1 MAACSAQPAIIKPE
15 EGFLAMAV
23 STCGNGRG
31 LRRWNASASTVGS
44 QSAAMFNLWGVDG
57 MPIYAC
63 GQPTLDGAMAV
74 VHKVRHALPEL
85 DCAATRLFE
94 FRTRACAVWT
104 VGVGTDQHCAV
115 PAAGDVGLGQEW
127 A

>member
-1 MAACSAQPAIIKPE
+1 MPFGRPAQP
-15 EGFLAMAV
+15 LAAMRAKRIRQG
-23 STCGNGRG
+23 SDE

-74 VHKVRHALPEL
+74 VHKVRRALADASAARRFRQCPRGC
-85 DCAATRLFE
+85 CAFARS
-94 FRTRACAVWT
+94 AVR
-104 VGVGTDQHCAV
+104 
-115 PAAGDVGLGQEW
+115 PADRQPWRGA

>member
-1 MAACSAQPAIIKPE
+1 MPFGRPALPLAAMRAKRIRKGSDE
-15 EGFLAMAV
+15 
-23 STCGNGRG
+23 

-74 VHKVRHALPEL
+74 VHKVRRALA
-85 DCAATRLFE
+85 DASASRR
-94 FRTRACAVWT
+94 FRQYPPVGDMHSRAQQCGLRT
-104 VGVGTDQHCAV
+104 GSRGVAW
-115 PAAGDVGLGQEW
+115 LR
-127 A
+127 